1 MSEQTNFPP
10 PPPNPSGGLF
20 TGPPRERR
28 FPTTPVVLAVAA
40 VLIVIVALLVVDR
53 HKTVY
58 APTTV
63 QPPAAYASNLALSN
77 LQPSESESLSGVKSI
92 YLDGHIVNHGN
103 QTVTG
108 LTVQAMFSND
118 AGQPPQIE
126 TVPLA
131 IIRTRQP
138 YVDTEPVSAAPLA
151 PGGQADFRLIFE
163 GVNDRWN
170 EQAPAVRVIAVQTR

>member
-10 PPPNPSGGLF
+10 PSPNPSSGLF
-20 TGPPRERR
+20 TEPPKERS
-28 FPTTPVVLAVAA
+28 FPTTAVVLAAVAVLVVVAA
-40 VLIVIVALLVVDR
+40 LLIVGR

-63 QPPAAYASNLALSN
+63 QPLAAYASNLELSA
-77 LQPSESESLSGVKSI
+77 LQPSESESLSGGQSI
-92 YLDGHIVNHGN
+92 YVDGHIVNHGG

-108 LTVQAMFSND
+108 ITVQALFAND
-118 AGQPPQIE
+118 AGQPPQVE

-138 YVDTEPVSAAPLA
+138 YVDTQPLSAAPLA

-163 GVNDRWN
+163 GVNDSWN
-170 EQAPAVRVIAVQTR
+170 QQTPAVRVIGVETR

>member
-10 PPPNPSGGLF
+10 PPPDPSGRLF
-20 TGPPRERR
+20 TEPPKERS
-28 FPTTPVVLAVAA
+28 FPTTPVVLAVVA
-40 VLIVIVALLVVDR
+40 VLIVVAALLIVGR
-53 HKTVY
+53 HKTPT

-63 QPPAAYASNLALSN
+63 QPQAAYASNLELSN
-77 LQPSESESLSGVKSI
+77 LQPSESDSLSGVKSI
-92 YLDGHIVNHGN
+92 YLDGHIVNHGG
-103 QTVTG
+103 QTITG
-108 LTVQAMFSND
+108 ITVQALFAND
-118 AGQPPQIE
+118 AGQPPQVE

-163 GVNDRWN
+163 GVNDSWN
-170 EQAPAVRVIAVQTR
+170 EKTPAVHVIAVTTR